1 MCLHNHIYGYVNKM
15 IVKSEIKGL
24 KAMQPIPAQKK
35 TKREGIFPLIST
47 FRISLMSSIMSRRTQ
62 AVKDSV
68 VTERGWLW
76 RSRCTCLAMLTPRSD
91 SIVLQFMA
99 KTKLQAM
106 RAAKRDSLP
115 HERAPNPWTLTSF
128 CPSGSEAHFAVL
140 VQNLWWSKT
149 FHGLS

>member
-1 MCLHNHIYGYVNKM
+1 M

-68 VTERGWLW
+68 VTERG
-76 RSRCTCLAMLTPRSD
+76 
-91 SIVLQFMA
+91 
-99 KTKLQAM
+99 
-106 RAAKRDSLP
+106 
-115 HERAPNPWTLTSF
+115 
-128 CPSGSEAHFAVL
+128 
-140 VQNLWWSKT
+140 
-149 FHGLS
+149 